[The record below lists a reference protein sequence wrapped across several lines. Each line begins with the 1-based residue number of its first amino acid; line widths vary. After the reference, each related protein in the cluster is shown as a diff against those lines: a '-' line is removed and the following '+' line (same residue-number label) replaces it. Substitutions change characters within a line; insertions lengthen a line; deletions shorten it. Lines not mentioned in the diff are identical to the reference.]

1 MRTPP
6 APTFQDLILR
16 LQSYWAAYGCVIV
29 QPYDSEKGAG
39 TYSPHSFLR
48 ALGPEP
54 WQVAYVEP
62 SRRPTDGRY
71 GENPNRLYRHHQF
84 QVLLKPSP
92 PDTQGLYL
100 DSMRA
105 IGIHPEEHDIRF
117 VEDNW
122 ESPTLGAWGLGW
134 EVWVDGMELT
144 QFTYFQ
150 QVGGFECKPVAA
162 ELTYGL
168 ERIAMYLQ
176 RVDNVYDLQYAPGVS
191 YREVYHRDEVEQ
203 SKFSFEVLNVPMYL
217 GLFEQYEAESKRLV
231 KEGLVIPAYDHLL
244 KAAHAFNSLDARGA
258 ISVTE
263 RQGYI
268 LRIRDIAKLC
278 AERYLKLREELGHP
292 LLAKVA
298 SAAAKIDEVVR

>member
-1 MRTPP
+1 MRTAP
-6 APTFQDLILR
+6 AATFQEMILR
-16 LQSYWAAYGCVIV
+16 LQTFWAEYGCLIT

-39 TYSPHSFLR
+39 TFSPQTFLR

-54 WQVAYVEP
+54 WNVAYVEP

-92 PDTQGLYL
+92 KHVMDLYL

-150 QVGGFECKPVAA
+150 QVGGFECRPVAA
-162 ELTYGL
+162 ELTYGC

-176 RVDNVYDLQYAPGVS
+176 RVDNVYDLKYSPTVS
-191 YREVYHRDEVEQ
+191 YGEVFRRDEIEH
-203 SKFSFEVLNVPMYL
+203 SRFSFEELDVSMYL
-217 GLFEQYEAESKRLV
+217 KLFDAYESESKRLCG
-231 KEGLVIPAYDHLL
+231 KKLVIPAYDHLL

-268 LRIRDIAKLC
+268 LRVRDIAKLC
-278 AERYLKLREELGHP
+278 AERYLALREELGHP
-292 LLAKVA
+292 MLAGVSK
-298 SAAAKIDEVVR
+298 